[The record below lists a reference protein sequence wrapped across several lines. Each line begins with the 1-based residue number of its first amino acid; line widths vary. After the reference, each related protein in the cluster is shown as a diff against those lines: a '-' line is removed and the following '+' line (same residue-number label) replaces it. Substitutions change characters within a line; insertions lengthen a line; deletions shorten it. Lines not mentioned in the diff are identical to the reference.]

1 LFLRYDTDMPI
12 TKTMRAFVLDRD
24 KRCLLCG
31 ASAEQEQ
38 LEVDHWLPKA
48 LGGEDK
54 LENLRTLCLSCNRG
68 KGKALFTKY
77 TSLISNG
84 LVPSP
89 PTRPTIQPNKEYQL
103 TALTQIV
110 DHLERSGITILTI
123 PQFIGTFNQSLRDG
137 INPIFE
143 PLSYPLLIEGM
154 DELVANGRLVFDNNN
169 VSIIAN

>member
-1 LFLRYDTDMPI
+1 MRYDTDMPI

-24 KRCLLCG
+24 QRCLLCG
-31 ASAEQEQ
+31 ATSDQEQ

-77 TSLISNG
+77 TPLIGNG
-84 LVPSP
+84 QVSP
-89 PTRPTIQPNKEYQL
+89 PRIRPTIQPPKPYQL
-103 TALTQIV
+103 AALNQIV
-110 DHLERSGITILTI
+110 DHLKRSGITTLSL
-123 PQFIGTFNQSLRDG
+123 PQFINTFNQPLRDG
-137 INPIFE
+137 VNPIFE

-154 DELVANGRLVFDNNN
+154 DELVKIGKLVFNDTTVTI
-169 VSIIAN
+169 VSK